1 MWIQKRKTVQNNTTF
16 LTVREF
22 AERTGY
28 SEKTIRKLV
37 RRGEIHSGRRRG
49 QKPGKGVKILIPE
62 TEVERFVRME
72 AVA

>member
-1 MWIQKRKTVQNNTTF
+1 MQNNTTF

-37 RRGEIHSGRRRG
+37 RRGEIRSGRRRG
-49 QKPGKGVKILIPE
+49 QKPGRGVKILIPDQ
-62 TEVERFVRME
+62 EVQRFIRME
-72 AVA
+72 EVA

>member
-1 MWIQKRKTVQNNTTF
+1 MQNNTTF

-62 TEVERFVRME
+62 AEVERFVRME